1 MAKKTGLGR
10 GIMALIPE
18 ENNQK
23 DIDEK
28 NIDTDQ
34 LVFYIKSSR
43 LRPNPDQPRKVFNQ
57 EKLEELASSIK
68 EHGVIQPLVVKPE
81 DRGYTIIA
89 GERRWRAA
97 TMAGLKEL
105 PVIVKDLPADE
116 VLEIAIIE
124 NVQRENLNSMEEAKA
139 YQALMET
146 FNMTQG
152 EIGIRIGKSRTAITN
167 TLRLLKLPP
176 HVQEALSNNLL
187 TAGHARAI
195 LALEDAKE
203 QIEFADEIMNEKLSV
218 REAERRLKS
227 RQQAPVVKTPKETDP
242 HAREV
247 QEGLQQI
254 LNAKVKLKHSGKSGK
269 IEIAYTSMDELDRIL
284 SKLGYTSK

>member
-1 MAKKTGLGR
+1 
-10 GIMALIPE
+10 
-18 ENNQK
+18 
-23 DIDEK
+23 
-28 NIDTDQ
+28 
-34 LVFYIKSSR
+34 
-43 LRPNPDQPRKVFNQ
+43 
-57 EKLEELASSIK
+57 
-68 EHGVIQPLVVKPE
+68 
-81 DRGYTIIA
+81 
-89 GERRWRAA
+89 
-97 TMAGLKEL
+97 
-105 PVIVKDLPADE
+105 VKDLPADE

-203 QIEFADEIMNEKLSV
+203 QIEFADEIINEKLSV

-227 RQQAPVVKTPKETDP
+227 RQKTAVAKTPKEMDP

-254 LNAKVKLKHSGKSGK
+254 FNTNVKLKHSGKSGK

>member
-18 ENNQK
+18 DNNQN
-23 DIDEK
+23 DTEEK
-28 NIDTDQ
+28 NSDADK
-34 LVFYIKSSR
+34 LVFYVKSSR
-43 LRPNPDQPRKVFNQ
+43 IRPNPDQPRKVFNQ

-176 HVQEALSNNLL
+176 LVQDALTNNLL

-195 LALEDAKE
+195 LALEGEKE
-203 QIEFADEIMNEKLSV
+203 QLAFFEEIMQEKLSV
-218 REAERRLKS
+218 REAERRLKFH
-227 RQQAPVVKTPKETDP
+227 QKTEVEKAPKEIDP

-254 LNAKVKLKHSGKSGK
+254 FNTKVNLKHSGKSGK

>member
-18 ENNQK
+18 DNNQK
-23 DIDEK
+23 EIDEK
-28 NIDTDQ
+28 NIDADK

-97 TMAGLKEL
+97 AMAGLKEL

-139 YQALMET
+139 YEALMET

-176 HVQEALSNNLL
+176 LVQEALSNNLL

-195 LALEDAKE
+195 LALEDAKD
-203 QIEFADEIMNEKLSV
+203 QVEFADEIINEKLSV

-227 RQQAPVVKTPKETDP
+227 RQKTAVTKTPKEMDP

-254 LNAKVKLKHSGKSGK
+254 FNTNVKLKHSGKSGK